1 RGAQWKPSKARA
13 RPGHH
18 TAEGV
23 RDNAAKHGKG
33 GWLCSQPPLPCFAC
47 IPRRGPLGGS
57 GERLPLLPPDRRG
70 FGTSGGRRPE
80 TTTAGAFLT
89 GSEEAAAHTPSE
101 HLRTHV
107 RQPWRKEPRS
117 ARRVHG
123 TPATPQPARPDRF
136 PDSKPRGRLVLT
148 CGGSDDE
155 VRQRGTRVVGDHVV
169 LQ

>member
-1 RGAQWKPSKARA
+1 MVKAAGCAASRLYHALPAYPAGGRWEGRA
-13 RPGHH
+13 RGFPSSRPTG
-18 TAEGV
+18 EV
-23 RDNAAKHGKG
+23 
-33 GWLCSQPPLPCFAC
+33 
-47 IPRRGPLGGS
+47 S
-57 GERLPLLPPDRRG
+57 GRQ
-70 FGTSGGRRPE
+70 GGRRPE

-169 LQ
+169 LQGLRRIGHIVGDPGFAGFQR